1 MSSSRVLKSPSENAP
16 MKIKTARLGAR
27 FGALL
32 IPLALALPVAAQT
45 YPNGPV
51 HIIVPYST
59 GGLADALARIVGAK
73 VSEALGVPVIVEDRP
88 GASSIIGMEAC
99 ANAKSDGQT
108 LCLTVADSLSYNPQL
123 FAKLPYD
130 PD

>member
-1 MSSSRVLKSPSENAP
+1 

-32 IPLALALPVAAQT
+32 ILLALALPVVAQT

-51 HIIVPYST
+51 HIIVPYSA
-59 GGLADALARIVGAK
+59 GGLADALARTVGAK

-99 ANAKSDGQT
+99 ANAKSDGR
-108 LCLTVADSLSYNPQL
+108 DSLSHQL
-123 FAKLPYD
+123 PTASPTIRNFSPSCRTMSGQELRTSGPLGMD
-130 PD
+130 Q